1 MNGCTF
7 PGRTSSSAGAVALGA
22 TTDTAV
28 SAACFVCAFR
38 VLRAL
43 TRDQIPDPRRA
54 ATKIPAIAKPSQ
66 CLDEACFGESGL
78 DELSRTSTLI
88 IGGGG
93 GSECP
98 LLCFL
103 SSD

>member
-28 SAACFVCAFR
+28 RAACFVCAFR

-54 ATKIPAIAKPSQ
+54 ATTITAIAKPSH
-66 CLDEACFGESGL
+66 CLCELFFGER
-78 DELSRTSTLI
+78 SRTSTLI
-88 IGGGG
+88 IGGEY

-98 LLCFL
+98 LICFV
-103 SSD
+103 SSG